1 MSENNETNAEQV
13 AKEYGIKISKPKEV
27 PVSSDNNMIAS
38 PGTSKKGGTKSGA
51 LRPDGKGVIA
61 SGKAD
66 LSKKPKEKA
75 APKTNKE
82 VRVALFSS
90 KNVNWPGVGQ
100 IGKGYTIV
108 TRDAANKWLTRDHV
122 REASPEEIAESFE
135 G

>member
-27 PVSSDNNMIAS
+27 PVTADDNVIAS
-38 PGTSKKGGTKSGA
+38 PGTSKKGGKKSGA

-66 LSKKPKEKA
+66 LSSKPKPKA
-75 APKTNKE
+75 PAKQVVK
-82 VRVALFSS
+82 VALFSS
-90 KNVNWPGVGQ
+90 KNVTWPGVGQ
-100 IGKGYTIV
+100 IGKGYNIM
-108 TRDAANKWLTRDHV
+108 TRDMADKWLTRDHV
-122 REASPEEIAESFE
+122 REATPEEVAESFE